1 MDTTN
6 WSATVFAVISDIDA
20 YSRKIP
26 ALNVLSSNS
35 NLKIIVFI
43 MLCNAMKGNNQ
54 NHYTR

>member
-43 MLCNAMKGNNQ
+43 MSCNAMKGNNQ
-54 NHYTR
+54 NH